1 MNTTEHCS
9 GCRNNFYNGNNS
21 LGVTRCWSLEK
32 ATLETRYSLGKNVP
46 MNIREAYFKCK
57 KPSCYHSTG
66 YIYLKEIPSYAQ
78 TKAQRDKEKEA
89 EEAAQQSAPRLGGA
103 GG

>member
-1 MNTTEHCS
+1 MRTPEHCS

-21 LGVTRCWSLEK
+21 LGVARCWSLESAK
-32 ATLETRYSLGKNVP
+32 LVTKYELSKNCP

-66 YIYLKEIPSYAQ
+66 YVYLDSIPSYAQ
-78 TKAQRDKEKEA
+78 TSEQRKAEVVT
-89 EEAAQQSAPRLGGA
+89 
-103 GG
+103 